1 MKTQLISIKQWQV
14 SLILISLVSILQ
26 SCTSGSAKAD
36 SSSPII
42 AKRSIVEDIVW
53 VDTLHIRKTTFQKEL
68 LSNGKLQ
75 AVHKSELRFRI
86 AEMISSIEVKN
97 GQRVKKGQTLATL
110 ESFEHE
116 NARDQAV
123 QALEKSEIDMKDALI
138 SYGYNDKDS
147 AQIPGHILKVAQT
160 RSGYLT
166 AKSDLKKA
174 LYDLTHTQLKAPFTG
189 LIANLETHAYNQA
202 ETGKAF
208 CLLIDDRKLEVSF
221 SVLESD
227 LADISLGQ
235 KIELTPF
242 GKSTVFNGH
251 ISEINPLVDEHA
263 MVKVKALVKNHNRSL
278 ISGMNAK
285 VKIMQS
291 IPNQIFIP
299 KSALVL
305 RQGKPVVFTWKEGQ
319 AHWNYVELGN
329 ENSTQI
335 NILSGL
341 KESEIIIH
349 SGNLNLA
356 HKSPVSI
363 QP

>member
-1 MKTQLISIKQWQV
+1 
-14 SLILISLVSILQ
+14 
-26 SCTSGSAKAD
+26 
-36 SSSPII
+36 
-42 AKRSIVEDIVW
+42 
-53 VDTLHIRKTTFQKEL
+53 
-68 LSNGKLQ
+68 
-75 AVHKSELRFRI
+75 LRFRI
-86 AEMISSIEVKN
+86 SEMISSIEVKN
-97 GQRVKKGQTLATL
+97 GQRVAKGQILAKL
-110 ESFEHE
+110 ESFEQE
-116 NARDQAV
+116 NARDQAI

-147 AQIPGHILKVAQT
+147 VNIPQNILKVAQT

-174 LYDLTHTQLKAPFTG
+174 VYALTHTQLKAPFTG
-189 LIANLETHAYNQA
+189 LIANLETHAFNQA

-227 LADISLGQ
+227 LAEINLGQ

-242 GKSTVFNGH
+242 GKSSVFNGQ

-263 MVKVKALVKNHNRSL
+263 MVKVKALVQNHNRSL

-285 VKIMQS
+285 VKIIQS

-305 RQGKPVVFTWKEGQ
+305 RQGKPVVFTWEKGH
-319 AHWNYVELGN
+319 AHWNYVELGQ

-335 NILSGL
+335 NVQSGL
-341 KESEIIIH
+341 KEDQILII